1 MIPYGALPMKP
12 TPKQKIL
19 VILGPTASGKTSLAV
34 ALAQMFGGEV
44 ISADSRQVYRGLDIG
59 TEKITEEEMAGIP
72 HHLIDCVDPET
83 IYTAFDFKKDAAMQS
98 EAIASRGHLP
108 IIAGGTLFYTE
119 TLLGRRN
126 AAQVPPNS
134 ELRAELEKL
143 STEALFNK
151 LQEIDPRRAEAI
163 DAHNPRRLVR
173 ALEIAHA
180 LGAVPEEA
188 IAECP
193 YDAYIIGLSVPA
205 ETLRERIA
213 KRLRETLQKGL
224 VEETQILLKK
234 GIPAERLME
243 IGLEY
248 RVVLSYLNGEFE
260 ENLLEQKLI
269 DKVWQ
274 YAKRQRTWLKRIE
287 GVTWYEVDEREK
299 IATDVRKFLEEE

>member
-34 ALAQMFGGEV
+34 ALAQTFSGEV
-44 ISADSRQVYRGLDIG
+44 ISSDSRQVYRGLDIG
-59 TEKITEEEMAGIP
+59 TEKITEEEMADIP

-126 AAQVPPNS
+126 TAQVPPNS

-143 STEALFNK
+143 STEVLFNK

-193 YDAYIIGLSVPA
+193 YDAYIIGLSVSA
-205 ETLRERIA
+205 DILKERITLRLKETLA
-213 KRLRETLQKGL
+213 KGL
-224 VEETQILLKK
+224 VEETQMLLKK
-234 GIPAERLME
+234 GVPEERLME

-248 RVVLSYLNGEFE
+248 RVVLEHLKGDIPAD
-260 ENLLEQKLI
+260 LLEQKLI

-274 YAKRQRTWLKRIE
+274 YAKRQRTWLKRIND
-287 GVTWYEVDEREK
+287 VHWYDPTDRK
-299 IATDVRKFLEEE
+299 IFDDVKYFLNKE